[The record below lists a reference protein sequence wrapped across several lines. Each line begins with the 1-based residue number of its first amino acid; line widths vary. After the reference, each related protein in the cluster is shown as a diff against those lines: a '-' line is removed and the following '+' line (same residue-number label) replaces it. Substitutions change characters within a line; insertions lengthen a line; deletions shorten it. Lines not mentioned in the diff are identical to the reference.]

1 MIEERAHLGIKPLLK
16 KKMSH
21 RKTVA
26 ASSKKHMDSLKK
38 DLKQFKRQI
47 ASLTKSKCVEDNDSD
62 KNPDD
67 ASNSFGVRKEKR
79 DKNN

>member
-47 ASLTKSKCVEDNDSD
+47 ASLTKSKRVEDNDSD
-62 KNPDD
+62 ETPDD
-67 ASNSFGVRKEKR
+67 AGNIFGRRK
-79 DKNN
+79 DKKAKKN